1 MENSHIGNDT
11 DALLQNDFA
20 NNSLLIN
27 RSIEATV
34 STEIERSQPTSGFTR
49 YSIEQSVDEPKP
61 VIIVYKRR
69 WYVLVMFCLV
79 CATQGGKFEFY
90 CFSEK

>member
-1 MENSHIGNDT
+1 MESNHIGNDT
-11 DALLQNDFA
+11 NALLQNDFA

-34 STEIERSQPTSGFTR
+34 STEVEWSQPTSGFTR

-69 WYVLVMFCLV
+69 WYVLVIFCLV
-79 CATQGGKFEFY
+79 CATQGGKFEFHA
-90 CFSEK
+90 FL